1 MKAQFLTLFSVK
13 RSIVLTMLA
22 TGALC
27 GASGAF
33 AQQAVPDA
41 KPVTRAQVLQELESL
56 ESVNYDPS
64 WGNGP
69 NYPFDIQAAQQRL
82 AQKQQRDAHAVPPIA
97 GKTAMPE
104 GIAKPNS

>member
-1 MKAQFLTLFSVK
+1 MKAQYLTLFGVAK
-13 RSIVLTMLA
+13 GIVLTMLTA
-22 TGALC
+22 GALC

-33 AQQAVPDA
+33 AQPVQPDT
-41 KPVTRAQVLQELESL
+41 KPVTRAQVEQELADL
-56 ESVNYDPS
+56 EAVNYDPS

-82 AQKQQRDAHAVPPIA
+82 AQKQQRDAHAVPIA